1 MKVPRSLTHG
11 GKRAGSISF
20 SDWPR
25 TASSSTSTLLSAM
38 FTSLRQAVFCRGWL
52 QTVPFHPLSCQGTRM
67 DT

>member
-1 MKVPRSLTHG
+1 MKVPRSMTQG
-11 GKRAGSISF
+11 GKCTGSMSF
-20 SDWPR
+20 NDWPR

-38 FTSLRQAVFCRGWL
+38 FTSLRQAVFCRGCL